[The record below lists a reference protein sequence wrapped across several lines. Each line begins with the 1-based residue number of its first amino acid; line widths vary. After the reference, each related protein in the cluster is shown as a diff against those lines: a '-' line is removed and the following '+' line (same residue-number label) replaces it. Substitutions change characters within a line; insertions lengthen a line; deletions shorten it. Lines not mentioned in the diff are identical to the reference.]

1 MKITLIG
8 DEALRVEPS
17 DGMMM
22 IEAESP
28 EQSYSPYHM
37 LVSGLGACTW
47 YVLQSWGAN
56 AGITSNDL
64 TIDVTWSFAESPHR
78 VANIDLQF
86 QWPSLP
92 ESRMEAAK
100 RAAAQCP
107 VHHTLNHAPQIT
119 IEAKP

>member
-17 DGMMM
+17 GGMMT
-22 IEAESP
+22 IEAESS
-28 EQSYSPYHM
+28 EQAYSPYHM
-37 LVSGLGACTW
+37 LASGLAACTW

-56 AGITSNDL
+56 AGISSHDL
-64 TIDVTWSFAESPHR
+64 TIEVTWSFAESPHR
-78 VANIDLQF
+78 VGGIDLQF
-86 QWPSLP
+86 HWPSLP
-92 ESRMEAAK
+92 ESRLKAAI

-107 VHHTLNHAPQIT
+107 VHHTLSQAPQIT